1 MAHTAWSDPV
11 NDLRHALLQNRFRLY
26 CQPIAALFGSVMYP
40 MAEVLVRLSEEE
52 SALLPPGD
60 FLPLLEHYGMMPEL
74 DRWVV
79 REALRRR
86 ARGCE
91 IACFSINLSPQ
102 TIADAGF
109 AHFFADE
116 LDAHGVSAQAIVFE
130 IDERDAASAPSSV
143 RRLCGAGLARLE
155 HRDRRLRPRSGQAR
169 LARAAE
175 RAVRETAGSLAH
187 HLHTDEAAL
196 LRMLEIVRVA
206 DDLGVSAIAASV
218 ESDEVLA
225 RVRAIKVRYAQGFG
239 VCVPQSIDDLA
250 KLPALRMDE
259 RRDNNRIEFHAG
271 GRIMGKLERIYRRTE
286 IGRKALQDGD
296 PQLAGAPAHPGVPR
310 VRHALGRDPQG
321 ASAPGRLPAAL
332 RARSR
337 RLRRL
342 DRRRARVR
350 PRLH

>member
-40 MAEVLVRLSEEE
+40 MAEVLVRLSEEQ
-52 SALLPPGD
+52 SVLLPPGD

-143 RRLCGAGLARLE
+143 RRLC
-155 HRDRRLRPRSGQAR
+155 
-169 LARAAE
+169 AAL
-175 RAVRETAGSLAH
+175 GSLGSSIAIDGFGRGQGKLASLALPSVQYVKLQASLTH

-250 KLPALRMDE
+250 KLPAVRMDE
-259 RRDNNRIEFHAG
+259 RRDNNRSVNS
-271 GRIMGKLERIYRRTE
+271 M
-286 IGRKALQDGD
+286 QGD
-296 PQLAGAPAHPGVPR
+296 
-310 VRHALGRDPQG
+310 
-321 ASAPGRLPAAL
+321 ASWV
-332 RARSR
+332 S
-337 RLRRL
+337 
-342 DRRRARVR
+342 
-350 PRLH
+350 